1 MVTLY
6 LLILHCHREM
16 LMVVPLINGDTT
28 LTSIFH
34 FIQDTGILEG
44 ALFHLSRLFLKFLWF
59 LCQHPLPPF
68 VDQMGMN
75 VKLTWAMCPMMTVL
89 IWVYFATWLRF
100 SGGFHNTCVLV
111 ENQLL
116 ARSTIFTIYQV
127 PIYTQVLVF
136 FWIHFFEYIFNLGII
151 LDLQNIWKEEF
162 GTLSPSFI

>member
-16 LMVVPLINGDTT
+16 LMVVPLIDGDTT

-59 LCQHPLPPF
+59 LCQLPPF

-75 VKLTWAMCPMMTVL
+75 VKLTWAMCPMMRVL
-89 IWVYFATWLRF
+89 WVFSFATWLRL

-116 ARSTIFTIYQV
+116 ARSTIFTVYQV
-127 PIYTQVLVF
+127 PIYMHRSWF
-136 FWIHFFEYIFNLGII
+136 SFEYIFNLGII

-162 GTLSPSFI
+162 GTPSPSFI